1 MKQPD
6 FTIVTPSF
14 KQLDYLGC
22 CIASVADQGAANGGR
37 KTEDGGQG
45 GSEKVGRCESGKGA
59 LLRSASAGS
68 QSYAG
73 LAEQLSVEH
82 IVQDTGSPGIE
93 EFAERTAERLLGRYG
108 GERMTKLEGFEL
120 LHFRTTHGYTL
131 RIFKE
136 KDSGMYDAVNK
147 GLKKGTGKIC
157 AYLNCDEQYLDD
169 VLKKIIRE
177 FNKDKESQV
186 LYAGFLVVDKNR
198 QLLSIQH
205 AVKQSWRHIVTSHLA
220 NFSCATFFKRDFLEK
235 EKGWFDTKYKTC
247 ADALWNVRILRSG
260 TKTRIFH
267 DITSVFSELDS
278 NQGLREAGTLEASRI
293 KRSAVWWVRC
303 LGVLWKI
310 QHRSKKLILGYYRT
324 KTISYAIYEKKDI
337 SQRTNYQNVKGSP
350 FWRSRLFLKSKAE
363 KNRRKKKNQTK
374 VAVLVLTLGLA
385 PYRLTFCR
393 HLADKLKK
401 YGKILV
407 LQRSGTT
414 DSYKWEIN
422 KNEGGNISIVS
433 VSQEKV
439 LIQKK
444 NEKTLRRGM
453 FQTPPTL
460 HQMVEIIRA
469 HPRVIITVEQSVFC
483 WPALL
488 YCLWKRIPLL
498 LETDMGP
505 QGRKSLPI
513 YKRVNQFI
521 YQKLSTLVLAKTK
534 DAADQNYKAH
544 FVPHAVD
551 SDSFKSTKKKKRKYL
566 TVLFVGIPSYTKGI
580 DLLAGA
586 LARVRSSSLIRL
598 RIVGVEKKGVRTLR
612 KQIREKGYDGKLD
625 LVSFRNGDSLIRE
638 YQEADL
644 FVLPSRFDTYGV
656 VAHEAACCGLPILLS
671 KYAGS
676 SSNLILEGENGFV
689 VDPYDPEDFSQKIS
703 KIIENK
709 GLRLAMGEKSRKIGV
724 SYDVKKQAEI
734 VAELIKKTLKGRSSR
749 ENVLA

>member
-1 MKQPD
+1 MD
-6 FTIVTPSF
+6 FSIVTPSF
-14 KQLDYLGC
+14 KQLDYLAC
-22 CIASVADQGAANGGR
+22 CIASVADQGMGNGGR
-37 KTEDGGQG
+37 RTEDGGQG
-45 GSEKVGRCESGKGA
+45 GNEGMCESGKGA
-59 LLRSASAGS
+59 LLRSVSAGS

-82 IVQDTGSPGIE
+82 IVQDAGSPGIE
-93 EFAERTAERLLGRYG
+93 EFAERTAERLLQKYG
-108 GERMTKLEGFEL
+108 GERVTKLEAFEL
-120 LHFRTTHGYTL
+120 LHIRTSHGYSL

-136 KDSGMYDAVNK
+136 KDEGMYDAVNK

-157 AYLNCDEQYLDD
+157 AYLNCDEQYLTGA
-169 VLKKIIRE
+169 LKKIFRE
-177 FNKDKESQV
+177 FNKDKETQI
-186 LYAGFLVVDKNR
+186 LYAGFLVVDKNG
-198 QLLSIQH
+198 QLLSIQQ
-205 AVKQSWRHIVTSHLA
+205 AVKQSWQHIVTSHLA
-220 NFSCATFFKRDFLEK
+220 NFSCATFFRRDSLNK
-235 EKGWFDTKYKTC
+235 KKGWFDTNYKSC
-247 ADALWNVRILRSG
+247 ADALWNVMILRSKA
-260 TKTRIFH
+260 KTRIIR

-278 NQGLREAGTLEASRI
+278 NQGLREAGILEANRI
-293 KRSAVWWVRC
+293 KRASAWWVRS
-303 LGVLWKI
+303 LGLLWKI
-310 QHRSKKLILGYYRT
+310 QHRIKKLTLGYYRT
-324 KTISYAIYEKKDI
+324 KTISYAIYEKKNI
-337 SQRTNYQNVKGSP
+337 SQRTYYQNVKGSP

-363 KNRRKKKNQTK
+363 KNSRTKKNQTK

-393 HLADKLKK
+393 HLANKLKK

-407 LQRSGTT
+407 LQRSGAT
-414 DSYKWEIN
+414 DSYKWEIKKN
-422 KNEGGNISIVS
+422 KGGNISIVS
-433 VSQEKV
+433 VSDEKV
-439 LIQKK
+439 LVQKK

-460 HQMVEIIRA
+460 RQMVEMIRA
-469 HPRVIITVEQSVFC
+469 QPRLVITVEQSVFC

-488 YCLWKRIPLL
+488 YCLWKGIPLL

-505 QGRKSLPI
+505 QGRKSLPT

-534 DAADQNYKAH
+534 DAADQNHKAY

-551 SDSFKSTKKKKRKYL
+551 SDSFKPTKKNSQKYL

-580 DLLAGA
+580 DLLAAA
-586 LARVRSSSLIRL
+586 LARVRRSSLIRL
-598 RIVGVEKKGVRTLR
+598 RIVGVEKQSVRTLR

-625 LVSFRNGDSLIRE
+625 LVSFRNGDNLIRE

-656 VAHEAACCGLPILLS
+656 VAHEAACCGLPLLLS

-676 SSNLILEGENGFV
+676 SSNLILEGESGFV
-689 VDPYDPEDFSQKIS
+689 VDPYDRDDFSEKIFR
-703 KIIENK
+703 ILENK
-709 GLRLAMGEKSRKIGV
+709 KLRLNMGRKSRAIGV

-749 ENVLA
+749 ESVLA

>member
-1 MKQPD
+1 MD

-22 CIASVADQGAANGGR
+22 CIASVADQEGV
-37 KTEDGGQG
+37 K
-45 GSEKVGRCESGKGA
+45 
-59 LLRSASAGS
+59 
-68 QSYAG
+68 
-73 LAEQLSVEH
+73 VEH
-82 IVQDTGSPGIE
+82 IVQDAGSPGIE
-93 EFAERTAERLLGRYG
+93 EFAEKTAEWLLGKYG
-108 GERMTKLEGFEL
+108 GERVTNLEAFEL
-120 LHFRTTHGYTL
+120 LHLRTPHGYNL

-157 AYLNCDEQYLDD
+157 AYLNCDEQYLDG

-186 LYAGFLVVDKNR
+186 LYAGFLVVDENR

-205 AVKQSWRHIVTSHLA
+205 AVKQSWQHIVTSHLA
-220 NFSCATFFKRDFLEK
+220 NFSCATFFKRNFLK
-235 EKGWFDTKYKTC
+235 KGKGWFDTKYKTC
-247 ADALWNVRILRSG
+247 ADALWNVQILRSG
-260 TKTRIFH
+260 TKTRILH
-267 DITSVFSELDS
+267 DITSVFSELGS
-278 NQGLREAGTLEASRI
+278 NQGLSESGTLEASRI
-293 KRSAVWWVRC
+293 KRSAVWWVRW
-303 LGVLWKI
+303 LGFLWKI

-324 KTISYAIYEKKDI
+324 ETISYSIYEKKNA
-337 SQRTNYQNVKGSP
+337 SQRTHYQNVKGSP
-350 FWRSRLFLKSKAE
+350 FWKSRLLLKSRAE
-363 KNRRKKKNQTK
+363 KKGRHEKNQTR
-374 VAVLVLTLGLA
+374 AIVLVLTLGLA

-393 HLADKLKK
+393 HLANKLKK
-401 YGKILV
+401 YGKILI
-407 LQRSGTT
+407 LQRSGAT
-414 DSYKWEIN
+414 DSYKWE
-422 KNEGGNISIVS
+422 KKHNEEDNISIIS
-433 VSQEKV
+433 VSKEKV
-439 LIQKK
+439 LIQKR

-460 HQMVEIIRA
+460 HQMAEIIRA

-498 LETDMGP
+498 LETDMGL

-513 YKRVNQFI
+513 YKRVNQVI

-534 DAADQNYKAH
+534 DAAGQNHKAH

-551 SDSFKSTKKKKRKYL
+551 SDSFKPTKKKSQKYL

-580 DLLAGA
+580 DLLAAA
-586 LARVRSSSLIRL
+586 LARVRRSSLIRL
-598 RIVGVEKKGVRTLR
+598 RIVGVEKQSVRTLR

-625 LVSFRNGDSLIRE
+625 LVSFRNGDSLVKE
-638 YQEADL
+638 YQRADL

-656 VAHEAACCGLPILLS
+656 VAHEAACCGLPLLLS
-671 KYAGS
+671 KFAGS
-676 SSNLILEGENGFV
+676 STNLILEGENGFV
-689 VDPYDPEDFSQKIS
+689 VDPYDRDDFSEKIFR
-703 KIIENK
+703 ILENK
-709 GLRLAMGEKSRKIGV
+709 KLRLNMGKKSRAIGV

-749 ENVLA
+749 EGVLA